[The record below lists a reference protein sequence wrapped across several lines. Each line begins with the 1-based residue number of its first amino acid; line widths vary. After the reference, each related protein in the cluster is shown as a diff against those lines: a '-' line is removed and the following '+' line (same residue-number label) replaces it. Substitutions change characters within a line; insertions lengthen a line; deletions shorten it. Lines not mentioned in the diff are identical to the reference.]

1 MLQSSF
7 YFVFLDFCEIYKIL
21 HRSHPPSQQEGDRRR
36 MKRHWDTEELIEHWT
51 LMPPEHA
58 LLANKTGTTRLG
70 FAVLLKFFQYE
81 ARFPTHAQEIPSA
94 IVAHLAK
101 QVEVPPDAFAAYDW
115 QSRTSTYHR
124 QQIRAALG
132 FRELSAAD
140 TPALTRW
147 LQDTV
152 LPTERDSGRLA
163 AAVYQRCRELR
174 IEPPTPE
181 RVARLVGSAAHSYEE
196 QFCQAVAQSLSP
208 EVQTQLEALLLAPD
222 AAEGT
227 SSEASQP
234 ETARSVLHYLK
245 ADPGR
250 ASVEGLLEE
259 VVKLERLR
267 AVGVPADLFRQI
279 PHKVVA
285 LYRQRLMVEEPFE
298 LRRHP
303 QPLRLTLLA
312 AFCVL
317 RSQELTDTLVDVLL
331 QLVHRIGSKAER
343 RVEHELLE
351 DLKRVSGKHSLL
363 FRLADASLA
372 RPDGLVREVVYPIAP
387 EAILQELVKEWRA
400 SGPTYRRHLYRVIR
414 NSYRLHYRRMVPR
427 LLATL
432 EFRSNNDR
440 HQPLIQA
447 LALLKQYAGSALR
460 TYPVEEQVPLEGVV
474 PSQWR
479 DAVREV
485 GKDGQ
490 ERINRVTY
498 EICVLQTLRERV
510 RCKEL
515 WVVGANR
522 YRNPEEDL
530 PHDFEQQRDTYYA
543 SLNLPLDA
551 DTFLARLRHDLS
563 TALQSLDHTLPK
575 NPYVKI
581 LPKRGGWI
589 ALSPL
594 EAQPEPVNLS
604 ALKAELG
611 QRWPMTSLLDM
622 LKETDF
628 RVGFTDVFKSVT
640 AWENLDR
647 ATLQQRLLLCLHG
660 VGTGAGL
667 KRMSAGEHGVSYKD
681 LLYVRRRFITKEHL
695 RAAIMQVVNAI
706 LRVRQP
712 HIWGEATT
720 ACASDAKKFGAWD
733 QNLMTEWHVR
743 YGGRGIMIYWHV
755 ERKSTCIYSQL
766 KTCSSSEVAAMI
778 DGVLRHCTEM
788 TVTKQYVD
796 SHGQSE
802 VAFAFC
808 HLLGF
813 TLLPRLKAIHAQK
826 LYRAD
831 AMDTHPHLERVLTR
845 AVDWGLI
852 RQQYD
857 QMVKYAT
864 ALRLGTAETE
874 AILRRF
880 TRSNLQH
887 PTYKALAE
895 LGKVL
900 KTIFL
905 CQYLQA
911 PELRREIQ
919 EGLNVIENWNSANGF
934 ILYGKGGEIATNRRE
949 EQELTMLSLHLL
961 QLCLV
966 YINTLML
973 QRILGEPQWDAR
985 LTPDDL
991 RGLTPLMYHHVTPYG
1006 IFRLDMNDRLVIEE
1020 ARAA

>member
-1 MLQSSF
+1 
-7 YFVFLDFCEIYKIL
+7 
-21 HRSHPPSQQEGDRRR
+21 

-81 ARFPTHAQEIPSA
+81 ARFPAHAQEIPSA
-94 IVAHLAK
+94 VVAHLAK
-101 QVEVPPDAFAAYDW
+101 QVEVPPEAFAAYDW

-124 QQIRAALG
+124 QQIRTVLG

-140 TPALTRW
+140 TQALTVW
-147 LQDTV
+147 LQDTI
-152 LPTERDSGRLA
+152 LLTERDHGRLT
-163 AAVYQRCRELR
+163 AAVYQRCRELH

-181 RVARLVGSAAHSYEE
+181 RVARLVGSTAHQYEE
-196 QFCQAVAQSLSP
+196 QFCQAVARRLSP
-208 EVQTQLEALLLAPD
+208 EVQARLEALLVASD
-222 AAEGT
+222 AVEPM
-227 SSEASQP
+227 SSETPRSEIP
-234 ETARSVLHYLK
+234 RSVLHYLK
-245 ADPGR
+245 TDPGR

-259 VVKLERLR
+259 VAKLERLR
-267 AVGVPADLFRQI
+267 AVGVPTDLFRQI
-279 PHKVVA
+279 PQKVVA

-312 AFCVL
+312 AFCTL

-343 RVEHELLE
+343 RVEQELLE
-351 DLKRVSGKHSLL
+351 DFKRVGGKHSLL

-372 RPDGLVREVVYPIAP
+372 QPDGLVREVVYPIAP
-387 EAILQELVKEWRA
+387 EATLRELVKEWRT

-432 EFRSNNDR
+432 VFRSNNDR

-447 LALLKQYAGSALR
+447 LALLKKYAGSALR
-460 TYPVEEQVPLEGVV
+460 TYPVEESIPLDGVV
-474 PSQWR
+474 RSQWR
-479 DAVREV
+479 DAVRDI

-530 PHDFEQQRDTYYA
+530 PPDFEQQRDTYYA
-543 SLNLPLDA
+543 SLNLPLAA
-551 DTFLARLRHDLS
+551 DLFITHLRRDLS
-563 TALQSLDHTLPK
+563 TALQSLDDSLPK
-575 NPYVKI
+575 NTYVKI

-594 EAQPEPVNLS
+594 EAQPEPVNLA

-611 QRWPMTSLLDM
+611 HRWPMTSLLDM

-628 RVGFTDVFKSVT
+628 RVGFTNVFKSVT

-681 LLYVRRRFITKEHL
+681 LLYVRRRFMTKEHL
-695 RAAIMQVVNAI
+695 REAIMQVVNAI

-712 HIWGEATT
+712 HVWGEATT

-778 DGVLRHCTEM
+778 EGVLRHCTEM

-826 LYRAD
+826 LYRTD
-831 AMDTHPHLERVLTR
+831 ATDLYPHLARVLTR
-845 AVDWGLI
+845 AIDWEVI

-973 QRILGEPQWDAR
+973 QRLLGEPQWDAR
-985 LTPDDL
+985 LTPEDL